1 MKVSRAGLS
10 SRYCRC
16 CVVRP
21 QHLTFHRPSTHRV
34 KTKHFLKLKVTS
46 TSIASHSDTFF
57 FIFAMKFSSLAFSSS
72 LISTV
77 CKPLLGIL
85 KAWESFEG
93 GFPAFNN
100 GTKSMQHSEK
110 LKINSEST
118 QNQLRINSKSTQNQ
132 LRINSESTQNQLRIN
147 SESTQ
152 NQLRINSES
161 TQNQLRINSKS
172 TQNQLRI
179 NSESTQ
185 NQLRINSES
194 NQLRINS
201 ESTQNQLRINSE
213 STQNQL
219 RINSESTQNQLRI
232 NSESTQ
238 NQLRINSESTQNQ
251 FRINSESTQNHKIY
265 RKSLKKM
272 KLQYYLFNYSLQID
286 NNSKFGTMGV
296 PLKKVLKGATNVL
309 ISLD

>member
-21 QHLTFHRPSTHRV
+21 QHLIFHRPPTHRV
-34 KTKHFLKLKVTS
+34 KNKHFFKLKVTS

-110 LKINSEST
+110 LKINSESI

-132 LRINSESTQNQLRIN
+132 LK
-147 SESTQ
+147 
-152 NQLRINSES
+152 
-161 TQNQLRINSKS
+161 INSKS
-172 TQNQLRI
+172 TQ
-179 NSESTQ
+179 
-185 NQLRINSES
+185 

-251 FRINSESTQNHKIY
+251 LRINSESTQNRLRINSESTQNQLKIT
-265 RKSLKKM
+265 KFTAKVSKK
-272 KLQYYLFNYSLQID
+272 
-286 NNSKFGTMGV
+286 
-296 PLKKVLKGATNVL
+296 
-309 ISLD
+309 